1 MYCSKC
7 GHHLEEDALF
17 CPECGAPVARD
28 RNLSEDTLPIIE
40 FSDDDLAEN
49 MIEPPAHAD
58 ETSDDSDFSEGSIYR
73 SDMADTAPLETE
85 AVNDAYQGPVVKKIE
100 RRHRRSSQKYEK
112 NEEETAEPDDSIEP
126 LADAPEQQE
135 NTRFSERPRM
145 RLEERLA
152 QQNQK
157 QNEDKHHH
165 KIIVI
170 CTVLIITAVVAVAA
184 LIGFS
189 LFRNYRLGQLSETLD
204 EYEQILEQYPTD
216 NADYLSLLEQ
226 AQAAVEKGD
235 FMAVSSLRSQ
245 MRDAISQIESS
256 SEVQTML
263 VGLKNEYTD
272 IFSRYRITEDYQE
285 TYDTVMADL
294 DTAISSLDSRAYS
307 ELENR
312 LESLR
317 INLNTANQQ
326 AVTALKNE
334 ITRIDVSSASSEDA
348 QTLKDFEN
356 RVDEALAVDN
366 YASALDILEEWKA
379 SAEQIAEKI
388 SSQNESIRE
397 SLEKESLKM
406 ESEDAAAQTETGQTE
421 TDDYILPQSS
431 TEVLTEED
439 IEGLSA
445 EELLLARNEIYAR
458 HGRKFS
464 TPEIQAYFDSKSWY
478 NGTISPEDFD
488 TSVLNST
495 ERANVS
501 FIKSHE

>member
-1 MYCSKC
+1 M
-7 GHHLEEDALF
+7 
-17 CPECGAPVARD
+17 V
-28 RNLSEDTLPIIE
+28 
-40 FSDDDLAEN
+40 
-49 MIEPPAHAD
+49 
-58 ETSDDSDFSEGSIYR
+58 
-73 SDMADTAPLETE
+73 
-85 AVNDAYQGPVVKKIE
+85 
-100 RRHRRSSQKYEK
+100 
-112 NEEETAEPDDSIEP
+112 
-126 LADAPEQQE
+126 
-135 NTRFSERPRM
+135 
-145 RLEERLA
+145 
-152 QQNQK
+152 
-157 QNEDKHHH
+157 
-165 KIIVI
+165 
-170 CTVLIITAVVAVAA
+170 
-184 LIGFS
+184 FS

-397 SLEKESLKM
+397 SLEEESLKM
-406 ESEDAAAQTETGQTE
+406 ESEDATAQTETGQTE

-488 TSVLNST
+488 ASVLNST

>member
-100 RRHRRSSQKYEK
+100 RRHRRSSQKH
-112 NEEETAEPDDSIEP
+112 EENTVDTEMPDNSIEP

-189 LFRNYRLGQLSETLD
+189 LFRNYRLGQMSETLSD
-204 EYEQILEQYPTD
+204 YEQTLEQYPTD
-216 NADYLSLLEQ
+216 NADYISLLEQ
-226 AQAAVEKGD
+226 AQAAVENGD
-235 FMAVSSLRSQ
+235 FMAASSLGRQ
-245 MRDAISQIESS
+245 MREAISQIEST
-256 SEVQTML
+256 SEVH
-263 VGLKNEYTD
+263 K
-272 IFSRYRITEDYQE
+272 
-285 TYDTVMADL
+285 
-294 DTAISSLDSRAYS
+294 
-307 ELENR
+307 
-312 LESLR
+312 
-317 INLNTANQQ
+317 
-326 AVTALKNE
+326 
-334 ITRIDVSSASSEDA
+334 
-348 QTLKDFEN
+348 
-356 RVDEALAVDN
+356 
-366 YASALDILEEWKA
+366 
-379 SAEQIAEKI
+379 IAEFK
-388 SSQNESIRE
+388 
-397 SLEKESLKM
+397 K
-406 ESEDAAAQTETGQTE
+406 
-421 TDDYILPQSS
+421 
-431 TEVLTEED
+431 
-439 IEGLSA
+439 
-445 EELLLARNEIYAR
+445 
-458 HGRKFS
+458 
-464 TPEIQAYFDSKSWY
+464 
-478 NGTISPEDFD
+478 
-488 TSVLNST
+488 
-495 ERANVS
+495 
-501 FIKSHE
+501 